1 MRFSWILMAWV
12 WLMESAAWPGPS
24 PVTEAVFLGL
34 FSRGEKKR
42 HGKERVT
49 FQNLFILDVFK

>member
-1 MRFSWILMAWV
+1 MAWV

-34 FSRGEKKR
+34 FSRGEKNVTEK
-42 HGKERVT
+42 KE
-49 FQNLFILDVFK
+49 LPFKTCSF